1 MRPEHEHLRLSLR
14 PGILAN
20 VAFNQKHQD
29 QGLLFFEIGKV
40 YLPRDG
46 DLPIE
51 KEILACV
58 VAGDEE
64 GSDSGFLMT
73 KGIVES
79 MLERLGIE
87 VRFEPGEEPGLHPG
101 RIVRLKVQDDDL
113 GVLGEVHPQVLE
125 AFDIEAGSVYVFE
138 ADMEKLRRLLPAS
151 KKYRPISRYPGV
163 LRDLALLVDANTPA
177 RAIEDVIKS
186 FPLVT
191 RTNLFDVY
199 SGDQVPQGQR
209 SLAYRIQF
217 QSPNRTLT
225 EEEVNVVQAQLVQK
239 LSQETGA
246 RLRGVD

>member
-1 MRPEHEHLRLSLR
+1 MTSQLFHIRLENIYR
-14 PGILAN
+14 A
-20 VAFNQKHQD
+20 
-29 QGLLFFEIGKV
+29 
-40 YLPRDG
+40 R
-46 DLPIE
+46 
-51 KEILACV
+51 
-58 VAGDEE
+58 
-64 GSDSGFLMT
+64 
-73 KGIVES
+73 
-79 MLERLGIE
+79 
-87 VRFEPGEEPGLHPG
+87 
-101 RIVRLKVQDDDL
+101 
-113 GVLGEVHPQVLE
+113 
-125 AFDIEAGSVYVFE
+125 FDIEGLHHLG
-138 ADMEKLRRLLPAS
+138 MH
-151 KKYRPISRYPGV
+151 
-163 LRDLALLVDANTPA
+163 LALLVDANTPA